1 MKQTKWIALAGMAA
15 MVAVGSEAQAATA
28 TSNQSTVSATGK
40 ASAKIVVPLTITADS
55 SNELTFGSIA
65 PSGAAG
71 TVTVATSGEGTADGG
86 CTIITGSKISYG
98 GFNIAGAADTAIT
111 VTLPENETLKSGN
124 ETMDI
129 SDFKARL
136 GSATADGSTGTL
148 DSKGELALAVGAKL
162 AVKPNQKDGEYTGT
176 YQVSVAYN

>member
-28 TSNQSTVSATGK
+28 NQSTVSATGK